1 MDIQPRYTKLSKTIQ
16 TFMGEIVLE
25 DPHGHPNKESNL
37 YCLSQSEKIV
47 WVAEKPDPYTLYSK
61 VRLNEDGLTVSAYTI
76 HSHAC
81 ELDPRTGKL
90 ISFTAIK

>member
-1 MDIQPRYTKLSKTIQ
+1 MDIQPRHTKPSKTIQ

-37 YCLSQSEKIV
+37 YCLSQSGQIV
-47 WVAEKPDPYTLYSK
+47 WLAEKPDPYTLYSK
-61 VRLNEDGLTVSAYTI
+61 VRLNDDGATVSAYTI

-90 ISFTAIK
+90 VSFTSIK